1 MQDEARKLRDRLA
14 VAQGEVTEANDAL
27 RLTKED
33 AAAEQAEN
41 NAALAAASAELQELR
56 DVHADVG
63 FPVSLDPLNQ
73 SCHSISLQLM
83 ID

>member
-1 MQDEARKLRDRLA
+1 MA

-56 DVHADVG
+56 DVHADVS
-63 FPVSLDPLNQ
+63 FPVSLVPCINLATAYPFSSSSDLCENDRA
-73 SCHSISLQLM
+73 SS
-83 ID
+83 